1 MERATKLQQD
11 KAGFT
16 LEEDVVHN
24 DFKREMM
31 FYRQAQAAVL
41 EAIPRLHS
49 MNIRTKRPE
58 DYFAQMAKTDEH
70 MNKIRTKLLSKEQG
84 QERAEKMSKL
94 RELKKYGKKVQV
106 EVQQKRLKEKKDMMD
121 EMKKIRKGQGG
132 SLDFLDGDDA
142 GGKKKPNPVGKR
154 NFKDKK
160 FGFGGKKRGLKKN
173 DKKSADDVTG
183 FKPFNKTGAGNKKN
197 MSGKLKRPGKDK
209 RQKIKNKKKK

>member
-1 MERATKLQQD
+1 MQKNLPWIERLDLVNAPAPLAPELAFKEDLHGKERATKLQQD

-94 RELKKYGKKVQV
+94 RELKKNGK
-106 EVQQKRLKEKKDMMD
+106 
-121 EMKKIRKGQGG
+121 
-132 SLDFLDGDDA
+132 
-142 GGKKKPNPVGKR
+142 N
-154 NFKDKK
+154 
-160 FGFGGKKRGLKKN
+160 
-173 DKKSADDVTG
+173 SADDVSG
-183 FKPFNKTGAGNKKN
+183 FRPFNKGGAGAKFGGKPGVKGGKKVKGHN
-197 MSGKLKRPGKDK
+197 KRPGKGN
-209 RQKIKNKKKK
+209 RQKMKNKKK